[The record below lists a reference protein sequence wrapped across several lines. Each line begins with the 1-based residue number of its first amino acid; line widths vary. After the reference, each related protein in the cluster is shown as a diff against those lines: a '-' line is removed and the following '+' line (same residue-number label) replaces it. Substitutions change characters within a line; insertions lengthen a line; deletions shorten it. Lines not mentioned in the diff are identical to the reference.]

1 MKEEIKAGIIII
13 ASLGILSSFI
23 ILIGGSQ
30 FFEKYD
36 KYYMKVMNTAG
47 LETGAQ
53 VRLGGV
59 RIGRVTD
66 VNPPVNSGEPVTV
79 EIGVKKGTVLYKG
92 TKALITQI
100 GFVGDIYLLL
110 AVDSTI
116 NERINVGDVIPT
128 EEKVQFDLLMAKMN
142 TLSESVDSLIRDIN
156 KLFSQKNI
164 KGIETLIGNTN
175 NAIVSGSSSLEKITA
190 NMKDTTG
197 KLESVLNE
205 VEDVIRSNKGEVAQL
220 IKKAREDIEKAGAM
234 IKSIEST
241 AKAVEKTSKSADR
254 AIDYQSR
261 NLENLIITMTNTTEE
276 MQELLREVRHKP
288 WSVIYKEKGED

>member
-1 MKEEIKAGIIII
+1 LKEEIKAGIIII
-13 ASLGILSSFI
+13 ASLAILSSFI

-30 FFEKYD
+30 LFEKYD
-36 KYYMKVMNTAG
+36 KYYIKIMNTAG

-59 RIGRVTD
+59 RVGRVTD
-66 VNPPVNSGEPVTV
+66 VNPPSKPGEPVTV
-79 EIGVKKGTVLYKG
+79 EIGVKKGTALYKG

-116 NERINVGDVIPT
+116 NERIKVGDVIPT
-128 EEKVQFDLLMAKMN
+128 EEKVEFDLLMAKMN
-142 TLSESVDSLIRDIN
+142 TLSQSVDSLIKDMD

-175 NAIVSGSSSLEKITA
+175 NAIVSGSSNLEKISI
-190 NMKDTTG
+190 NMKDTAG
-197 KLESVLNE
+197 KLERVLNE
-205 VEDVIRSNKGEVAQL
+205 VEDLIRTNKGEVTQL
-220 IKKAREDIEKAGAM
+220 IKKTREDIEKAGEM

-241 AKAVEKTSKSADR
+241 ARSVEKTSKSADK
-254 AIDYQSR
+254 AIDLQSR
-261 NLENLIITMTNTTEE
+261 NLENLIGTMTKTTEE
-276 MQELLREVRHKP
+276 LQELLQEIRHKP
-288 WSVIYKEKGED
+288 WSVIYKEKKGD